1 MRSITTVLNLERL
14 RALHA
19 VAENGSVAAAAR
31 TLHVTPSGI
40 SQQLNKLEREVGVAL
55 LVPQGRGV
63 RLTEA
68 GRVLARRTAEVLS
81 VLAQAEAEIASLH
94 SEVTGR
100 LRLGALVSPSRTVL
114 PKAVAEIKRAHPQ
127 LEITF
132 TEGESEELLPALIR
146 RDLDVVVVDS
156 WSTLPIELPD
166 GLSFTPV
173 YDDVAVVAIPASHPL
188 AENKVVALR
197 ELSDHAWASWTRGTD
212 FHTFTVRVLRAQG
225 FDPRIDY
232 EVAEFPAQVEF
243 VAQGLAV
250 ALIPRLA
257 RVIPP
262 VGVRMRDTLPPLRRD
277 IYVAWRTDSERP
289 AVRAAIEALR
299 EQFDALDTAQDT
311 VD

>member
-1 MRSITTVLNLERL
+1 MLNLERL

-40 SQQLNKLEREVGVAL
+40 SQQLNKLEREVGVPL
-55 LVPQGRGV
+55 LEPQGRGV

-68 GRVLARRTAEVLS
+68 GRILARRTAEVLS
-81 VLAQAEAEIASLH
+81 TLAQAEAEIASLQ

-100 LRLGALVSPSRTVL
+100 VRIGALVSPSRTVL
-114 PKAVAEIKRAHPQ
+114 PRAISEIRHAHPQ

-132 TEGESEELLPALIR
+132 NEGESEELLPALIR

-156 WSTLPIELPD
+156 WSTLPVELPD

-173 YDDVAVVAIPASHPL
+173 YDDVALLALPTSHPL
-188 AENKVVALR
+188 AENKVVALS
-197 ELSDHAWASWTRGTD
+197 ELSEHAWATWTRGTD
-212 FHTFTVRVLRAQG
+212 FHTFTVRTLRAQG
-225 FDPRIDY
+225 FDPRIEY
-232 EVAEFPAQVEF
+232 EVAEFPTQVEF

-257 RVIPP
+257 RVVPP
-262 VGVRMRDTLPPLRRD
+262 EGVRMLDTVPPLGRD
-277 IYVAWRTDSERP
+277 IYLAWRTDSERP
-289 AVRAAIEALR
+289 AVLAAIEALR
-299 EQFDALDTAQDT
+299 RQFDAL
-311 VD
+311 VDKKN